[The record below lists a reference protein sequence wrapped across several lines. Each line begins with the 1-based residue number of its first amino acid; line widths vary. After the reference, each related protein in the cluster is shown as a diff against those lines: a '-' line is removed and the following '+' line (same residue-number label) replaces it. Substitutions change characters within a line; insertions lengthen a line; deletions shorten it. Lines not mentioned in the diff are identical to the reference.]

1 MINLIFI
8 PVSYFLVGLVLF
20 MNKSTEIKML
30 ETMLSFQP
38 VKSRKILSLEI
49 ENAKKEKGKS
59 FLWPMFLINMA
70 AEYVK
75 KISKKE

>member
-30 ETMLSFQP
+30 ETMLLFQP
-38 VKSRKILSLEI
+38 VKSRKILLLEI